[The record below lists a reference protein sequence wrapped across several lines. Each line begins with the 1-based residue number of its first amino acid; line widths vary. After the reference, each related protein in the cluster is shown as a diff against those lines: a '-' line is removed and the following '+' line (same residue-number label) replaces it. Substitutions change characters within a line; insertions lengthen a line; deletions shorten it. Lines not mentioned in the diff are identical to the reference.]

1 MKKMKMFLLTAALAV
16 GFSACGNNNA
26 KDDQGSAQT
35 EGSQVAETTADGDF
49 SGKTLKVAG
58 LDGGYGTEGWNEV
71 IKKFEEKTGAK
82 VESQFEKNISEVLR
96 PEIQAGNLPDVIYLS
111 IGQQDSL
118 TETMLKENMVM
129 DITDILDRTIPGED
143 TTVKDKLIPGFINT
157 VVTDPYNDGKTYLA
171 PLFYAPAGL
180 WYNQAM
186 FKDGGGKYEL
196 PETMDEFIAL
206 GKEAEKDG
214 VALFTYPVSGY
225 MDTFIFAFAGEVG
238 GQDLINQLVNYDV
251 DAWKNDAKP
260 IFDTTGEILKYLNK
274 NTVSQANKESFT
286 QNQLSVM
293 KNETLFMPNGT
304 WIVGEMAN
312 AEGVADGFKW
322 GFMALPSYEGS
333 DRYSYSFCEQ
343 AFIPKDAE
351 EPELAKEFLA
361 YLYSDEAAK
370 IFAENGGAIQPINNY
385 ADFVTDEDAKL
396 YYSVFDEGVKPAIA
410 SWAIAPPVEGVNI
423 HNELFNKIDSV
434 ANGDITVDEWHDS
447 VVKAAEKLNDAIE
460 AEK

>member
-35 EGSQVAETTADGDF
+35 EGSQVAETTADGDS

-206 GKEAEKDG
+206 GKEAEK
-214 VALFTYPVSGY
+214 
-225 MDTFIFAFAGEVG
+225 ME
-238 GQDLINQLVNYDV
+238 
-251 DAWKNDAKP
+251 
-260 IFDTTGEILKYLNK
+260 
-274 NTVSQANKESFT
+274 
-286 QNQLSVM
+286 
-293 KNETLFMPNGT
+293 
-304 WIVGEMAN
+304 
-312 AEGVADGFKW
+312 
-322 GFMALPSYEGS
+322 
-333 DRYSYSFCEQ
+333 
-343 AFIPKDAE
+343 
-351 EPELAKEFLA
+351 
-361 YLYSDEAAK
+361 
-370 IFAENGGAIQPINNY
+370 
-385 ADFVTDEDAKL
+385 
-396 YYSVFDEGVKPAIA
+396 
-410 SWAIAPPVEGVNI
+410 
-423 HNELFNKIDSV
+423 
-434 ANGDITVDEWHDS
+434 
-447 VVKAAEKLNDAIE
+447 
-460 AEK
+460 